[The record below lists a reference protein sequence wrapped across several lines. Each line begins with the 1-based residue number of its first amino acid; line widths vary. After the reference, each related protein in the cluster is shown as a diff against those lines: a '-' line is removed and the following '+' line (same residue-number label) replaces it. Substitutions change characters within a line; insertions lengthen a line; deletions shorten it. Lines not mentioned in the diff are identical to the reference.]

1 MGLDTYRAKR
11 NFSRTPEPPDAPGMA
26 GSQLRYVIQRHAARR
41 LHYDFRLE
49 LDGVLKSWA
58 VPKGPSPNPADKR
71 LAVHVEDHPLAYGD
85 FEGTI
90 PTGEYGAGTV
100 QLWDHGWWQPIGDPR
115 AGYQRGK
122 LEFVLHGQRLEG
134 HWALVRMHGRARG
147 DADNWL
153 LIKERDD
160 AGGDAPTEGD
170 RSVASARSMDEITAS
185 ATPRRRAAPLFA
197 SPSSEPDVAADP
209 PANLR
214 PMLATLVKTLPDSG
228 TWLHE
233 IKLDGYRLLAHVR
246 ADGVRL
252 YTRSGQDWTA
262 RLRPLADAIADA
274 GLPAC
279 VLDGE
284 LVVFDA
290 AGISRFQLLQQA
302 LGEGGREG
310 KRKGK
315 GNASALHYVVFDLPW
330 CAGADLR
337 DQPLHARKAR
347 LAKLLAGVHTP
358 VLRYGDHV
366 EGQGAAFFTQ
376 ACRHGLEGII
386 AKQADSTYR
395 AARTR
400 SWLKLKCGARQEVVI
415 GGYSEPQGSRSGFGA
430 LLVGYYNDVGDG
442 DGGLVYAGR
451 VGTGFDNRLLRTLHQ
466 RLEKLARPDSPF
478 KSLPAA
484 ARRGAHF
491 VAPELVCEVAFTE
504 WTGDGHMRHPSF
516 LGLREDKDAKEVIR
530 EHPADAPAAD
540 RSTDTPAAAPPKPR
554 TPTRQTARAKAPA
567 KAATRRGTGRRAEAG
582 TARVAG
588 VTVTHP
594 DRMLFPEQGLTKQAL
609 AEFYVAIAPL
619 ALPHVE
625 GRPLSLLRCPQ
636 GRARACFF
644 QKHLGPGAPEAIGA
658 VEVPED
664 NGTDLYPMVR
674 DAAGLVGL
682 VQLGVLELHPW
693 GSRADR
699 LDRPDRLILDLDPAP
714 DVAFERVKDAARVLR
729 EVLAD
734 LGMESFVKTTG
745 GKGLHVVAPLDR
757 RINWD
762 TLKSFA
768 RALAQLLERSA
779 PKDYVATAS
788 KAKRGGRIFV
798 DWLRNGRGAT
808 AVAPYVTRAR
818 PGAPVA
824 TPLAWEELDTLDS
837 GSVWTVTNFPER
849 LAQVRRADPWA
860 GFFEQRQ
867 TLTVAALRKMGV
879 GP

>member
-90 PTGEYGAGTV
+90 PAGEYGAGTV
-100 QLWDHGWWQPIGDPR
+100 LLWDQGWWEPVGDPR
-115 AGYQRGK
+115 AGYRRGK
-122 LEFVLHGQRLEG
+122 LEFVLHGQRLKG
-134 HWALVRMHGRARG
+134 HWALVRMHGRAG
-147 DADNWL
+147 DDTDNWL

-160 AGGDAPTEGD
+160 AGGDAPAESD
-170 RSVASARSMDEITAS
+170 RSVASARSLDGITAN

-197 SPSSEPDVAADP
+197 APSSRSDVVDDP

-214 PMLATLVKTLPDSG
+214 PMLATLVKTLPEGG

-246 ADGVRL
+246 TDGVRL
-252 YTRSGQDWTA
+252 YTRSGLDWTA
-262 RLRPLADAIADA
+262 RLRPLAEAIAGA
-274 GLPAC
+274 GLPPC

-302 LGEGGREG
+302 LGESGSEG

-315 GNASALHYVVFDLPW
+315 GDASALHYVVFDLPW

-337 DQPLHARKAR
+337 DQPLLDRKTR
-347 LAKLLAGVHTP
+347 LAQLLAGVKTP
-358 VLRYGDHV
+358 TLRYGDHM
-366 EGQGAAFFTQ
+366 EGQGAEFFAQ

-415 GGYSEPQGSRSGFGA
+415 GGYTEPQGSRSGFGA
-430 LLVGYYNDVGDG
+430 LLVGYYNDDGDG

-466 RLEKLARPDSPF
+466 RLESLEQSDSPF
-478 KSLPAA
+478 QSLPMD

-516 LGLREDKDAKEVIR
+516 LGLREDKDARHVIR
-530 EHPADAPAAD
+530 ERPADALVAGTTA
-540 RSTDTPAAAPPKPR
+540 DTPAAAPPKR
-554 TPTRQTARAKAPA
+554 RAPTRTIPRAKVPA
-567 KAATRRGTGRRAEAG
+567 KAATRRGAGRGPEAG

-588 VTVTHP
+588 VTITHP
-594 DRMLFPEQGLTKQAL
+594 DRVLFPEQGLTKQAL
-609 AEFYVAIAPL
+609 AEFYLAIAPL

-625 GRPLSLLRCPQ
+625 SRPLSLLRCPQ
-636 GRARACFF
+636 GSARACFF

-664 NGTDLYPMVR
+664 DGTDLYPMVR
-674 DAAGLVGL
+674 DAAGLVSL
-682 VQLGVLELHPW
+682 VQFGVLELHPW

-699 LDRPDRLILDLDPAP
+699 LERPDRLILDLDPAP
-714 DVAFERVKDAARVLR
+714 DVAFDRVKDAARVLR

-734 LGMESFVKTTG
+734 LGLEAFVKTTG

-757 RINWD
+757 RIDWD

-779 PKDYVATAS
+779 PKDYLATAS

-824 TPLAWEELDTLDS
+824 TPLAWEELDTLAS
-837 GSVWTVTNFPER
+837 GAVWTVTNFSER
-849 LAQVRRADPWA
+849 LAQVRRVDPWA

-867 TLTVAALRKMGV
+867 TLTAAALRKVGV
-879 GP
+879 AP

>member
-1 MGLDTYRAKR
+1 MALETYRAKR
-11 NFSRTPEPPDAPGMA
+11 NFARTPEPPDAPGTA
-26 GSQLRYVIQRHAARR
+26 ASRLRYVIQRHAARR

-58 VPKGPSPNPADKR
+58 VPKGPSPDPADKR

-90 PTGEYGAGTV
+90 PPGEYGAGTV
-100 QLWDHGWWQPIGDPR
+100 QLWDQGWWEPVGDPR
-115 AGYQRGK
+115 AGYRRGK
-122 LEFVLHGQRLEG
+122 LEFVLHGQRLKG
-134 HWALVRMHGRARG
+134 HWALVRMHGRAG
-147 DADNWL
+147 DNADNWL

-160 AGGDAPTEGD
+160 AGGDAPAEAD
-170 RSVASARSMDEITAS
+170 RSVASGRGMDEIA
-185 ATPRRRAAPLFA
+185 AQAKPRRRAAPLFA
-197 SPSSEPDVAADP
+197 APSGASPDVPADP
-209 PANLR
+209 PADLR
-214 PMLATLVKTLPDSG
+214 PMLATLVKTVPEGDD
-228 TWLHE
+228 WLHE

-262 RLRPLADAIADA
+262 RLRGVADAIAGA
-274 GLPAC
+274 ALPAG

-290 AGISRFQLLQQA
+290 TGISRFQLLQQA
-302 LGEGGREG
+302 LGDDDG
-310 KRKGK
+310 
-315 GNASALHYVVFDLPW
+315 SALHYVAFDLPW
-330 CAGADLR
+330 CAGEDLR

-347 LAKLLAGVHTP
+347 LARLLAGVKTP

-366 EGQGAAFFTQ
+366 QGQGPEFFAQ

-386 AKQADSTYR
+386 AKRADSSYR

-415 GGYSEPQGSRSGFGA
+415 GGYTDPQGSRAGFGA
-430 LLVGYYNDVGDG
+430 LLVGHYDADG
-442 DGGLVYAGR
+442 ALVYAGR
-451 VGTGFDNRLLRTLHQ
+451 VGTGFDDRLLRTLHR

-478 KSLPAA
+478 ARLPAA

-504 WTGDGHMRHPSF
+504 WTDDGHLRHPSF
-516 LGLREDKDAKEVIR
+516 LGLREDKDPRQVSR
-530 EHPADAPAAD
+530 EQPADAPPA
-540 RSTDTPAAAPPKPR
+540 DTPAAAPPRPR
-554 TPTRQTARAKAPA
+554 TAKRKTARA
-567 KAATRRGTGRRAEAG
+567 AATTPATPRRSTARDAQAG
-582 TARVAG
+582 TVRVAG
-588 VTVTHP
+588 VTITHP
-594 DRMLFPEQGLTKQAL
+594 DRVLFPEQGLTKQAL
-609 AEFYVAIAPL
+609 AEFYMTVAPL
-619 ALPHVE
+619 ALPHVAD
-625 GRPLSLLRCPQ
+625 RPLSLLRCPR
-636 GRARACFF
+636 GRARTCFF
-644 QKHLGPGAPEAIGA
+644 QKHLGPGAPDAIGA
-658 VEVPED
+658 VEVPEQD
-664 NGTDLYPMVR
+664 GTELYPLVR
-674 DAAGLVGL
+674 EAAGMVGL
-682 VQLGVLELHPW
+682 VQLGVLEVHPW

-699 LDRPDRLILDLDPAP
+699 LERPDRLILDLDPAP
-714 DVAFERVKDAARVLR
+714 DVPFDRVKDAARVMR

-734 LGMESFVKTTG
+734 LGLESFVKTTG

-757 RINWD
+757 RADWD
-762 TLKSFA
+762 TLKGFS
-768 RALAQLLERSA
+768 RAIAQLLERSA

-798 DWLRNGRGAT
+798 DWLRNGPGAT

-824 TPLAWEELDTLDS
+824 TPLAWEELDTLTS
-837 GSVWTVTNFPER
+837 GAAWTVVNFPER

-867 TLTVAALRKMGV
+867 TLTAAALRKV
-879 GP
+879 GAAS

>member
-1 MGLDTYRAKR
+1 MALDTYRAKR
-11 NFSRTPEPPDAPGMA
+11 NFARTSEPPDAPGTA
-26 GSQLRYVIQRHAARR
+26 GNRLRYVIQRHAARR

-71 LAVHVEDHPLAYGD
+71 LAVRVEDHPLAYGD

-90 PTGEYGAGTV
+90 PAGEYGAGTV
-100 QLWDHGWWQPIGDPR
+100 QLWDQGWWQPVGDPH
-115 AGYQRGK
+115 AGYRRGK
-122 LEFVLHGQRLEG
+122 LEFVLHGQRLKG
-134 HWALVRMHGRARG
+134 HWALVRMHGRAGG

-170 RSVASARSMDEITAS
+170 RSVASARGMDEITAN
-185 ATPRRRAAPLFA
+185 AAPRRSAAPLFTAPSDA
-197 SPSSEPDVAADP
+197 SPDVSTDP
-209 PANLR
+209 PPDLR
-214 PMLATLVKTLPDSG
+214 PMLATLVKTLPEGG

-262 RLRPLADAIADA
+262 RLRPLADAIAGA
-274 GLPAC
+274 GLPPC

-310 KRKGK
+310 RRKGK
-315 GNASALHYVVFDLPW
+315 GDASTLHYVVFDLPW

-347 LAKLLAGVHTP
+347 LAQLLAGVKTP
-358 VLRYGDHV
+358 ALRYGDHV
-366 EGQGAAFFTQ
+366 EGQGAEFFAQ

-415 GGYSEPQGSRSGFGA
+415 GGYSDPQGSRAGFGA
-430 LLVGYYNDVGDG
+430 LLVGYYDG
-442 DGGLVYAGR
+442 DGELVYAGR
-451 VGTGFDNRLLRTLHQ
+451 VGTGFDNRLLRTLHR
-466 RLEKLARPDSPF
+466 RLKELARPDSPF
-478 KSLPAA
+478 KSLPAD

-516 LGLREDKDAKEVIR
+516 LGLREDKDAKQVTR
-530 EHPADAPAAD
+530 ERPADAPAAD
-540 RSTDTPAAAPPKPR
+540 TPAAAPPAPR
-554 TPTRQTARAKAPA
+554 TPTRNTARAKVPG
-567 KAATRRGTGRRAEAG
+567 KAATRRSAGRRPEAG

-588 VTVTHP
+588 VTITHP
-594 DRMLFPEQGLTKQAL
+594 DRVLFPDQGLTKLAL
-609 AEFYVAIAPL
+609 AEFYLAVAPL

-664 NGTDLYPMVR
+664 DGVDLYPVVR

-714 DVAFERVKDAARVLR
+714 DVAFERVKDAARVVR

-734 LGMESFVKTTG
+734 LDLEAFVKTTG

-757 RINWD
+757 RTDWD
-762 TLKSFA
+762 TLKGFA
-768 RALAQLLERSA
+768 RAIAQLLERSA

-788 KAKRGGRIFV
+788 KAKRDGRIFV

-824 TPLAWEELDTLDS
+824 TPLSWDELDTLTS
-837 GSVWTVTNFPER
+837 GAAWTVTNFAER
-849 LAQVRRADPWA
+849 MEHVRRADPWA
-860 GFFEQRQ
+860 GFFKQRQ
-867 TLTVAALRKMGV
+867 TVSAAALRKV
-879 GP
+879 GAGS

>member
-1 MGLDTYRAKR
+1 MALETYRAKR
-11 NFSRTPEPPDAPGMA
+11 NFERTPEPPDAPGEA
-26 GSQLRYVIQRHAARR
+26 ASRLRYVIQRHAARR

-58 VPKGPSPNPADKR
+58 VPKGPSPDPADKR

-90 PTGEYGAGTV
+90 PPGEYGAGTV
-100 QLWDHGWWQPIGDPR
+100 QLWDQGWWEPVGDPR
-115 AGYQRGK
+115 AGYRRGK
-122 LEFVLHGQRLEG
+122 LEFVLHGQRLKG
-134 HWALVRMHGRARG
+134 HWALVRMHGRAG
-147 DADNWL
+147 DNADNWL

-160 AGGDAPTEGD
+160 AGGDAPAEAD
-170 RSVASARSMDEITAS
+170 RSVASGRGMDEIA
-185 ATPRRRAAPLFA
+185 AQAKPRRRAAPLFSAPSTA
-197 SPSSEPDVAADP
+197 SPAVPADP
-209 PANLR
+209 PADLR
-214 PMLATLVKTLPDSG
+214 PMLATLVKTVPEGDD
-228 TWLHE
+228 WLHE

-262 RLRPLADAIADA
+262 RLRGVADAIAGA
-274 GLPAC
+274 ALPPC

-302 LGEGGREG
+302 LGDGD
-310 KRKGK
+310 
-315 GNASALHYVVFDLPW
+315 ASALHYVAFDLPW
-330 CAGADLR
+330 CAGEDLR
-337 DQPLHARKAR
+337 DRPLHARKAR
-347 LAKLLAGVHTP
+347 LARLLAGVKTP

-366 EGQGAAFFTQ
+366 QGQGAEFFAQ

-386 AKQADSTYR
+386 AKRADSSYR

-415 GGYSEPQGSRSGFGA
+415 GGYTDPQGSRAGFGS
-430 LLVGYYNDVGDG
+430 LLVGHYDADG
-442 DGGLVYAGR
+442 SLVYAGR
-451 VGTGFDNRLLRTLHQ
+451 VGTGFDDALLRTLHR

-478 KSLPAA
+478 AHLPAA

-504 WTGDGHMRHPSF
+504 WTEDGHLRHPSF
-516 LGLREDKDAKEVIR
+516 LGLREDKDPRLVSR
-530 EHPADAPAAD
+530 EQPADAPPA
-540 RSTDTPAAAPPKPR
+540 DTPAAAPPRPR
-554 TPTRQTARAKAPA
+554 TAKRKTARAAPA
-567 KAATRRGTGRRAEAG
+567 TPATPRRSTARDAQAG
-582 TARVAG
+582 SVRVAG
-588 VTVTHP
+588 VTITHP
-594 DRMLFPEQGLTKQAL
+594 DRVLFPEQGLTKQAL
-609 AEFYVAIAPL
+609 AEFYVTVAPL
-619 ALPHVE
+619 ALPHVAD
-625 GRPLSLLRCPQ
+625 RPLSLLRCPE

-644 QKHLGPGAPEAIGA
+644 QKHLGPGAPDAIGA
-658 VEVPED
+658 VEVPEQD
-664 NGTDLYPMVR
+664 GTELYPLVR
-674 DAAGLVGL
+674 DAAGMVGL
-682 VQLGVLELHPW
+682 LQLGVLEVHPW

-699 LDRPDRLILDLDPAP
+699 LERPDRLILDLDPAP
-714 DVAFERVKDAARVLR
+714 DVAFDRVKDAARVMR

-734 LGMESFVKTTG
+734 LGLESFVKTTG

-757 RINWD
+757 RADWD
-762 TLKSFA
+762 TLKGFS
-768 RALAQLLERSA
+768 RAIAHLLERSA

-824 TPLAWEELDTLDS
+824 TPLAWEELDTLTS
-837 GSVWTVTNFPER
+837 GAAWTVVNFPER
-849 LAQVRRADPWA
+849 LAQVHRADPWA
-860 GFFEQRQ
+860 GFFERRQ
-867 TLTVAALRKMGV
+867 TLTAAALRKV
-879 GP
+879 GAAG

>member
-1 MGLDTYRAKR
+1 MTLETYRAKR
-11 NFSRTPEPPDAPGMA
+11 NFERTPEPPDAPGTA
-26 GSQLRYVIQRHAARR
+26 GNRLRYVIQRHAARR

-90 PTGEYGAGTV
+90 PPGEYGAGTV

-122 LEFVLHGQRLEG
+122 LEFVLHGQRLKG
-134 HWALVRMHGRARG
+134 HWALVRMHDRARG

-170 RSVASARSMDEITAS
+170 RSVASARGMDEITAN
-185 ATPRRRAAPLFA
+185 AAPRHRAAPLFA
-197 SPSSEPDVAADP
+197 PPSSGPDVAADP

-214 PMLATLVKTLPDSG
+214 PMLATLVKTLPESG

-246 ADGVRL
+246 TDGVRL

-262 RLRPLADAIADA
+262 RLRPLADAIAGA
-274 GLPAC
+274 GLPRC

-347 LAKLLAGVHTP
+347 LAQLLAGVKTP
-358 VLRYGDHV
+358 ALRYGDHV

-415 GGYSEPQGSRSGFGA
+415 GGYTEPQGSRSGFGA

-442 DGGLVYAGR
+442 DGELVYAGR

-516 LGLREDKDAKEVIR
+516 LGLREDKDAKQVIR
-530 EHPADAPAAD
+530 ECPADAPAAD

-567 KAATRRGTGRRAEAG
+567 KAATRRGAGRRSEAG
-582 TARVAG
+582 TARIAG
-588 VTVTHP
+588 VTITHP

-609 AEFYVAIAPL
+609 AEFYVAVAPL
-619 ALPHVE
+619 ALPHIE

-636 GRARACFF
+636 GSARACFF
-644 QKHLGPGAPEAIGA
+644 QKHLGTGAPEAIGA

-664 NGTDLYPMVR
+664 DGTDLYPMVR
-674 DAAGLVGL
+674 
-682 VQLGVLELHPW
+682 
-693 GSRADR
+693 
-699 LDRPDRLILDLDPAP
+699 
-714 DVAFERVKDAARVLR
+714 

-734 LGMESFVKTTG
+734 LGLEAFVKSTG
-745 GKGLHVVAPLDR
+745 GKGLHVVVPLER
-757 RINWD
+757 RIDWD

-824 TPLAWEELDTLDS
+824 TPLAWEELDTLAS
-837 GSVWTVTNFPER
+837 GAAWTVTNFPER
-849 LAQVRRADPWA
+849 LVQVRRADPWA

>member
-1 MGLDTYRAKR
+1 MALETYRAKR
-11 NFSRTPEPPDAPGMA
+11 NFERTPEPPDAPGTA
-26 GSQLRYVIQRHAARR
+26 GNRLRYVIQRHAARR

-71 LAVHVEDHPLAYGD
+71 LAVHVEDHPLAYGN

-90 PTGEYGAGTV
+90 PPGEYGAGTV
-100 QLWDHGWWQPIGDPR
+100 QLWDQGWWQPVGDPHG
-115 AGYQRGK
+115 GYRRGK
-122 LEFVLHGQRLEG
+122 LEFVLHGARLKG
-134 HWALVRMHGRARG
+134 RWVLVRMHGRALG

-160 AGGDAPTEGD
+160 AGGDAPAKGD
-170 RSVASARSMDEITAS
+170 RSVASARSMDEIA
-185 ATPRRRAAPLFA
+185 AHALPRRRAAPLVKAPSGA
-197 SPSSEPDVAADP
+197 SPDGPADP

-214 PMLATLVKTLPDSG
+214 PMLATLVKTLPQGG

-252 YTRSGQDWTA
+252 YTRSGQDWTV
-262 RLRPLADAIADA
+262 RLRLLADAIAGA

-302 LGEGGREG
+302 LGEG
-310 KRKGK
+310 KGK
-315 GNASALHYVVFDLPW
+315 GEQDASALHYVAFDLPW

-347 LAKLLAGVHTP
+347 LAQLLAGVQTP

-366 EGQGAAFFTQ
+366 EGQGAEFFSQ

-400 SWLKLKCGARQEVVI
+400 SWLKLKCGARQELVI
-415 GGYSEPQGSRSGFGA
+415 GGYTDPRGSRPGFGA
-430 LLVGYYNDVGDG
+430 LLVGYYDTDG
-442 DGGLVYAGR
+442 ALVYAGR
-451 VGTGFDNRLLRTLHQ
+451 VGTGFDHRLLRSLRR
-466 RLEKLARPDSPF
+466 RLEKLAQRDSPF
-478 KSLPAA
+478 TSLPAA
-484 ARRGAHF
+484 GRRGAHF

-504 WTGDGHMRHPSF
+504 WTSDGRMRHPSF
-516 LGLREDKDAKEVIR
+516 LGLREDKEARHVIR
-530 EHPADAPAAD
+530 ERPADAPG
-540 RSTDTPAAAPPKPR
+540 AAPPKPR
-554 TPTRQTARAKAPA
+554 APARKAARAKAPA
-567 KAATRRGTGRRAEAG
+567 KAATRKGTGRRAEAG

-588 VTVTHP
+588 VTITHP
-594 DRMLFPEQGLTKQAL
+594 DRVLFPEQGLTKWAL
-609 AEFYVAIAPL
+609 AEFYVAVAPL
-619 ALPHVE
+619 ALPHLKD
-625 GRPLSLLRCPQ
+625 RPLSLLRCPQ

-644 QKHLGPGAPEAIGA
+644 QKHLGPGTPEAIGT
-658 VEVPED
+658 VKVPEKA
-664 NGTDLYPMVR
+664 GTDLYPVVR
-674 DAAGLVGL
+674 DDAGLVGL
-682 VQLGVLELHPW
+682 AQLGVLELHPW

-699 LDRPDRLILDLDPAP
+699 LERPDRLILDLDPAP
-714 DVAFERVKDAARVLR
+714 DVDFDRVKDAARVVR

-734 LGMESFVKTTG
+734 LSLEAFVKTTG

-757 RINWD
+757 RTDWD
-762 TLKSFA
+762 TLKGFA
-768 RALAQLLERSA
+768 RAIAQLLERSA
-779 PKDYVATAS
+779 PKDYVASAS

-824 TPLAWEELDTLDS
+824 TPLAWEELDTLTS
-837 GSVWTVTNFPER
+837 SAAWKVGNFPER

-860 GFFEQRQ
+860 GFFGQRQ
-867 TLTVAALRKMGV
+867 TLTAAALRKV
-879 GP
+879 RPAR

>member
-1 MGLDTYRAKR
+1 MTLETYRAKR
-11 NFSRTPEPPDAPGMA
+11 NFERTPEPPDAPGTA
-26 GSQLRYVIQRHAARR
+26 GNRLRYVIQRHAARR

-90 PTGEYGAGTV
+90 PPGEYGAGTI
-100 QLWDHGWWQPIGDPR
+100 QLWDQGWWQPVGDPH
-115 AGYQRGK
+115 AGYRRGK
-122 LEFVLHGQRLEG
+122 LEFVLHGQRLKG
-134 HWALVRMHGRARG
+134 RWALVRMRGRARA

-160 AGGDAPTEGD
+160 AGGDPPADAD
-170 RSVASARSMDEITAS
+170 RSVVSARTMDEITAQ
-185 ATPRRRAAPLFA
+185 AKPRRRAAPLFTA
-197 SPSSEPDVAADP
+197 PSGGSPDVPADP

-214 PMLATLVKTLPDSG
+214 PMLATLVKILPEG
-228 TWLHE
+228 GAWLHE

-262 RLRPLADAIADA
+262 RLRVLADAIAGA

-302 LGEGGREG
+302 LGEDRSEG
-310 KRKGK
+310 DG
-315 GNASALHYVVFDLPW
+315 SALHYVVFDLPW
-330 CAGADLR
+330 CTGEDLR

-347 LAKLLAGVHTP
+347 LAQILTGVKTP
-358 VLRYGDHV
+358 MLRYGDHV
-366 EGQGAAFFTQ
+366 EGQGAAFFAQ

-415 GGYSEPQGSRSGFGA
+415 GGYTDPRGSRAGFGA
-430 LLVGYYNDVGDG
+430 LLVGYYDSD
-442 DGGLVYAGR
+442 DSLVYAGR
-451 VGTGFDNRLLRTLHQ
+451 VGTGFDNRLLRSLRR

-478 KSLPAA
+478 GRLPTD

-504 WTGDGHMRHPSF
+504 WTGDGHLRHPSF
-516 LGLREDKDAKEVIR
+516 LGLREDKVARHVTR
-530 EHPADAPAAD
+530 ERPADAPAA
-540 RSTDTPAAAPPKPR
+540 APPTPR
-554 TPTRQTARAKAPA
+554 TPARKTAHAKVPA
-567 KAATRRGTGRRAEAG
+567 KAATRRSAGRGPEAG

-588 VTVTHP
+588 VTITHP
-594 DRMLFPEQGLTKQAL
+594 DRILFPEQGLTKQAL
-609 AEFYVAIAPL
+609 AEFYVAVAPL
-619 ALPHVE
+619 ALPHLKD
-625 GRPLSLLRCPQ
+625 RPLSLLRCPQ
-636 GRARACFF
+636 GRACFF

-664 NGTDLYPMVR
+664 DGTDLYPVVR

-714 DVAFERVKDAARVLR
+714 DVDFDRVKDAARVVR

-734 LGMESFVKTTG
+734 LDLEAFVKTTG

-757 RINWD
+757 RTDWD
-762 TLKSFA
+762 TLKDFA
-768 RALAQLLERSA
+768 RAIAQLLERSA
-779 PKDYVATAS
+779 PKDYVASAS
-788 KAKRGGRIFV
+788 KARRGGRIFV

-824 TPLAWEELDTLDS
+824 TPLAWEELDTLAS
-837 GSVWTVTNFPER
+837 GAAWTVANFPER

-867 TLTVAALRKMGV
+867 TLTAAALRKMGTAR
-879 GP
+879 

>member
-100 QLWDHGWWQPIGDPR
+100 QLWDHGWWQPIGDPH

-122 LEFVLHGQRLEG
+122 LEFVLHGQRLKG
-134 HWALVRMHGRARG
+134 HWALVRMHGRSRG

-160 AGGDAPTEGD
+160 AGGDAPAESD
-170 RSVASARSMDEITAS
+170 RSVASARSMDEITAN
-185 ATPRRRAAPLFA
+185 AAPRRRAAPLFA
-197 SPSSEPDVAADP
+197 APSSGPDMAADP

-214 PMLATLVKTLPDSG
+214 PMLATLVKTLPEGG

-262 RLRPLADAIADA
+262 RLRPLADAIAGA
-274 GLPAC
+274 ELPRC

-302 LGEGGREG
+302 LGESGRES
-310 KRKGK
+310 KGK
-315 GNASALHYVVFDLPW
+315 SKGDASALHYVAFDLPW

-347 LAKLLAGVHTP
+347 LAQLLAGVKTP
-358 VLRYGDHV
+358 TLRYGDHV
-366 EGQGAAFFTQ
+366 EGQGAEFFAQ

-386 AKQADSTYR
+386 AKQIDSTYR
-395 AARTR
+395 SARSR

-415 GGYSEPQGSRSGFGA
+415 GGYTDPQGSRTGFGA
-430 LLVGYYNDVGDG
+430 LLVGYYNDDG
-442 DGGLVYAGR
+442 ELVYAGR
-451 VGTGFDNRLLRTLHQ
+451 IGTGFDNRLLRILHQ
-466 RLEKLARPDSPF
+466 RLENLERPDSPF
-478 KSLPAA
+478 QSLPRD

-504 WTGDGHMRHPSF
+504 WTSDGYMRHPSF
-516 LGLREDKDAKEVIR
+516 LGLREDKDAKQVIR
-530 EHPADAPAAD
+530 ERPADAPV
-540 RSTDTPAAAPPKPR
+540 TDSPGGEPSKPRAPARKAAA
-554 TPTRQTARAKAPA
+554 AKVPAQAAPH
-567 KAATRRGTGRRAEAG
+567 RGAGRRSEAG

-588 VTVTHP
+588 VTITHP

-609 AEFYVAIAPL
+609 AEFYVAVAPL
-619 ALPHVE
+619 ALPHIE

-664 NGTDLYPMVR
+664 DGTDLYPMVR

-699 LDRPDRLILDLDPAP
+699 LERPDRLILDLDPAP
-714 DVAFERVKDAARVLR
+714 DVDFDRVKDAARVLR

-734 LGMESFVKTTG
+734 LGLEAFVKTTG
-745 GKGLHVVAPLDR
+745 GKGLHVIAPLER
-757 RINWD
+757 RTDWD
-762 TLKSFA
+762 TLKSFS

-824 TPLAWEELDTLDS
+824 TPLAWEELDTLAS
-837 GSVWTVTNFPER
+837 GAVWTVTNFAER
-849 LAQVRRADPWA
+849 LAQVRRIDPWA

-867 TLTVAALRKMGV
+867 TLTAATLRKMGV
-879 GP
+879 AP